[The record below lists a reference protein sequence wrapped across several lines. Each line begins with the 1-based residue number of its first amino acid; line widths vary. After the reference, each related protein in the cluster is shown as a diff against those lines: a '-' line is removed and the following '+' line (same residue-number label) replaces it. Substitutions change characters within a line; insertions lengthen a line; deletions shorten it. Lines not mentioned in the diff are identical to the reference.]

1 MPRTQAQGRRRR
13 TADPTPV
20 AHLTV
25 AERIAKGRAARK
37 MVPRRS
43 HGAFEPGPDRPDPI
57 ALLERQATTRV
68 PELVPI
74 RHGRMLVSPF
84 TYFRGAAL
92 AMAAD
97 LAATPNSGLRVQLCG
112 DAHLSN
118 FGLFATPERRL
129 VFDINDFDET
139 LPGPWEWDVKR
150 LAASLEIAARDNG
163 FTEAERAPIARDCA
177 AAYRI
182 AMNEFARSR
191 NLDVFYASFDIDK
204 ALADYHR
211 VRGDGSVFRQAQHV
225 VAKAR
230 TRDSLQALEKL
241 THLEDGEPR
250 ITADPPLIVPV
261 ADLVPPGAL
270 ALYVDWMRDNL
281 RAYRST
287 LQNDRR
293 VALEKFRFV
302 ELARKV
308 VGVGSVGMR
317 AWIAL
322 MLGRDD
328 NDPLILQIKEA
339 EASVLE
345 EFCGASR
352 YRNHAH
358 RVVSGQRLMQA
369 ASDVFLGWLRV
380 AGVDGVERDFYV
392 RQLRDWKGSVEIDEM
407 GPEGMR
413 SYGTWCAWTLARA
426 HACTGDR
433 VAIAA
438 YLGTGTVFD
447 KAIAQFAVA
456 YAERN
461 EHDYAALQ
469 AAVEGGRLAAQTGL

>member
-1 MPRTQAQGRRRR
+1 MPRTQAQARRRR

-20 AHLTV
+20 EHLSV

-43 HGAFEPGPDRPDPI
+43 HAAFAAGPDRPDPV
-57 ALLERQATTRV
+57 AFLEHQAITRV
-68 PELVPI
+68 PDLVPI

-84 TYFRGAAL
+84 TYYRGAAL
-92 AMAAD
+92 AMASD
-97 LAATPNSGLRVQLCG
+97 LATTPNSGLRVQLCG

-177 AAYRI
+177 GAYRL
-182 AMNEFARSR
+182 AMAEFAAAR
-191 NLDVFYASFDIDK
+191 NLDVFYASFDADK
-204 ALADYHR
+204 ALAEYDRTRDDRTAYK
-211 VRGDGSVFRQAQHV
+211 QAKHV

-241 THLEDGEPR
+241 THMEDGTPR

-261 ADLVPPGAL
+261 ADLLPAGAVDL
-270 ALYVDWMRDNL
+270 LVDWMRENL

-322 MLGRDD
+322 LLGRD
-328 NDPLILQIKEA
+328 NADPLVMQIKEA

-345 EFCGASR
+345 AYCGASL

-358 RVVSGQRLMQA
+358 RVVAGQRLMQA

-380 AGVDGVERDFYV
+380 AGLDGVERDYYI
-392 RQLRDWKGSVEIDEM
+392 RQLRDWKGSLEIDEM
-407 GPEGMR
+407 EPEGMR
-413 SYGTWCAWTLARA
+413 IYGTWCAWTLARA

-438 YLGTGTVFD
+438 YLGRGTVFD
-447 KAIAQFAVA
+447 QAIAEFALA
-456 YAERN
+456 YAEQN
-461 EHDYAALQ
+461 DHDYAALK
-469 AAVEGGRLAAQTGL
+469 AAVASGRIVADEGL